1 MTQKIEIS
9 AANREQEAIDYLKNA
24 AIGMAASNRT
34 LYKSLAAE
42 INVILPAHTA
52 LTERVAKLEAALRG
66 LLPLLDWDVPE
77 DSDDGKAIAAARSA
91 LAKP

>member
-52 LTERVAKLEAALRG
+52 LTERVAKLEAALQEISAKLAVYPSSTVRR
-66 LLPLLDWDVPE
+66 
-77 DSDDGKAIAAARSA
+77 KCIAMADSA
-91 LAKP
+91 LAQP